1 MADTWQPINGGRQQ
15 SAFRR
20 FVFTLAPNGVYML
33 TNPFNCIRCYAATHD
48 FKVAWSP
55 NTDSTDFGQGLMVKF
70 DDVIPGVQF
79 FNPTDAPLTIDVG
92 LGIGYFEDSRL
103 SVSGNV
109 QSVPAPYAS
118 FQSSTLTIADGK
130 VTVGVANKHIIQNT
144 SSNVMYI
151 GGSGTDGLQLQ
162 PQGVF
167 EYELQTE
174 LDVFGTD
181 GDTLAVGS
189 FN

>member
-20 FVFTLAPNGVYML
+20 FVFTLEPNGVYML
-33 TNPFNCIRCYAATHD
+33 TNPFNCIRCYGATHD

-55 NTDSTDFGQGLMVKF
+55 NTDNTDFGQGLMVKF

-79 FNPTDAPLTIDVG
+79 FNPTEAPLTIDVG

-103 SVSGNV
+103 SVSGDIN
-109 QSVPAPYAS
+109 SKAAPYSS
-118 FQSSTLTIADGK
+118 FSAATVTIADGSAEI
-130 VTVGVANKHIIQNT
+130 GVANKTIIQNT

-151 GGSGTDGLQLQ
+151 GSADGLQLQ
-162 PQGVF
+162 PQGTF
-167 EYELQTE
+167 EYA
-174 LDVFGTD
+174 LDVPLTIYGTD